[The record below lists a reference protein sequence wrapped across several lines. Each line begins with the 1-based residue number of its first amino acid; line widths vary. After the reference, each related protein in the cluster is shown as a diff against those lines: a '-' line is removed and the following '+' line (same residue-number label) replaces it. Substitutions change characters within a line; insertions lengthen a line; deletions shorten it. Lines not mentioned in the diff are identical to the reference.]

1 MTALHVSGATT
12 GGSAGGKRSPASSA
26 SKSRPLDASTLATL
40 HAIPGNDA
48 CADCFVSHPQW
59 ASVSHGTLICL
70 KCSGAHRGLG
80 THISFVRSL
89 TLDDWTDS
97 QIALM
102 LAGGNDKC
110 NEFLEDEGIIIDCMT
125 GEREEIRPKYGGEEG
140 AAWREELRHRAFG
153 GSSAG
158 NANRPSSSSPAQ
170 AVRVQGQGA
179 AAAAPMPPQPITLG
193 DPVNPPKPSDYHEI
207 VYHML
212 LGRKGWGKTKIG
224 LILMGS
230 GALAFKY
237 LPRMLTQYQPNMVRL
252 ACAAILTIPVVAVN
266 VLVRKVSGALVANRL
281 PAFKSAGNTL
291 LDRMRSGRA
300 LRKKGYDV
308 FLPDFSLNGGKREVE
323 IGFVLIPGALV
334 DPLAYATIAA
344 KLSDEGILVAVM
356 NTEPQRLPTEKT
368 GAGKVKV
375 LTIMYD
381 IIAGMSDGTNFGLAT
396 VKQWAVG
403 GHSMGAFQAFEV
415 IGDLKPDISKLVMW
429 GIGKP
434 DELATEVNL
443 HDATVD
449 ALVIVG
455 PEDVFYQQLS
465 EEDRNAF
472 FSKLPKTRTTFLEI
486 EGGNH
491 SGFAHYGPQTFP
503 LKDGERSITLDEQ
516 QDDVVAATITFL
528 VGEDGSKLKKQ

>member
-1 MTALHVSGATT
+1 
-12 GGSAGGKRSPASSA
+12 
-26 SKSRPLDASTLATL
+26 
-40 HAIPGNDA
+40 
-48 CADCFVSHPQW
+48 
-59 ASVSHGTLICL
+59 
-70 KCSGAHRGLG
+70 
-80 THISFVRSL
+80 
-89 TLDDWTDS
+89 
-97 QIALM
+97 
-102 LAGGNDKC
+102 
-110 NEFLEDEGIIIDCMT
+110 
-125 GEREEIRPKYGGEEG
+125 
-140 AAWREELRHRAFG
+140 
-153 GSSAG
+153 
-158 NANRPSSSSPAQ
+158 
-170 AVRVQGQGA
+170 
-179 AAAAPMPPQPITLG
+179 
-193 DPVNPPKPSDYHEI
+193 
-207 VYHML
+207 
-212 LGRKGWGKTKIG
+212 
-224 LILMGS
+224 
-230 GALAFKY
+230 
-237 LPRMLTQYQPNMVRL
+237 
-252 ACAAILTIPVVAVN
+252 
-266 VLVRKVSGALVANRL
+266 
-281 PAFKSAGNTL
+281 
-291 LDRMRSGRA
+291 MRSGRA

-344 KLSDEGILVAVM
+344 KFSDEGILVAVM

-415 IGDLKPDISKLVMW
+415 IGDLKPGICKLVMW

-434 DELATEVNL
+434 DELAFDVNL

-455 PEDVFYQQLS
+455 SEDVFYQQLS

-472 FSKLPKTRTTFLEI
+472 FRKLPKTRTTFLEI

-491 SGFAHYGPQTFP
+491 SGFAHYGPHTFP

-516 QDDVVAATITFL
+516 QDGVVAATITFL

>member
-1 MTALHVSGATT
+1 MTALHVSSATSNDT
-12 GGSAGGKRSPASSA
+12 GGKRSSA
-26 SKSRPLDASTLATL
+26 SKSRPLDAATLATL

-89 TLDDWTDS
+89 TLDDWTDD

-102 LAGGNDKC
+102 LAGGNDRC
-110 NEFLEDEGIIIDCMT
+110 NEFLEDGGIIIDCMT

-153 GSSAG
+153 GSAVT
-158 NANRPSSSSPAQ
+158 NANWSSSSSSA
-170 AVRVQGQGA
+170 ARGVVGSSGGQA
-179 AAAAPMPPQPITLG
+179 AAAAPMTQQPPITLG
-193 DPVNPPKPSDYHEI
+193 DPVDPPKPSDYHEI

-230 GALAFKY
+230 GALAFGY
-237 LPRMLTQYQPNMVRL
+237 LPGVLTQYQPNIVRL
-252 ACAAILTIPVVAVN
+252 ACAAILTIPVVAIN

-344 KLSDEGILVAVM
+344 KFSDEGILVAVM

-381 IIAGMSDGTNFGLAT
+381 IIAGMSDGMNFGLAT

-403 GHSMGAFQAFEV
+403 GHSMGAFREFASHF
-415 IGDLKPDISKLVMW
+415 IDICVVHFVCL
-429 GIGKP
+429 
-434 DELATEVNL
+434 L
-443 HDATVD
+443 
-449 ALVIVG
+449 
-455 PEDVFYQQLS
+455 
-465 EEDRNAF
+465 
-472 FSKLPKTRTTFLEI
+472 
-486 EGGNH
+486 
-491 SGFAHYGPQTFP
+491 FASP
-503 LKDGERSITLDEQ
+503 
-516 QDDVVAATITFL
+516 
-528 VGEDGSKLKKQ
+528 

>member
-12 GGSAGGKRSPASSA
+12 GGSGGKRSPASSA
-26 SKSRPLDASTLATL
+26 SKSRPLDATTLATL

-153 GSSAG
+153 GSAVA
-158 NANRPSSSSPAQ
+158 NANRPSSSSSGA
-170 AVRVQGQGA
+170 RGQGQA
-179 AAAAPMPPQPITLG
+179 AAAASMPPQPITLG
-193 DPVNPPKPSDYHEI
+193 DPVDPPKPSDYHEI

-212 LGRKGWGKTKIG
+212 LGRKGWGKTKFG

-403 GHSMGAFQAFEV
+403 GHSMGAFREFF
-415 IGDLKPDISKLVMW
+415 DIR
-429 GIGKP
+429 
-434 DELATEVNL
+434 
-443 HDATVD
+443 
-449 ALVIVG
+449 IVVVQF
-455 PEDVFYQQLS
+455 VFCLLFVSPY
-465 EEDRNAF
+465 
-472 FSKLPKTRTTFLEI
+472 
-486 EGGNH
+486 
-491 SGFAHYGPQTFP
+491 
-503 LKDGERSITLDEQ
+503 SITSL
-516 QDDVVAATITFL
+516 
-528 VGEDGSKLKKQ
+528 